1 MSNTFLKILVVED
14 DHSISAWLGYKFES
28 QGHQCILVDSG
39 EQALERLE
47 ADTFD
52 IVVLDRMLP
61 GIDGMEVLKRLQGRP
76 HPPVIIL
83 STIDQAS
90 DRVDGLRAGAED
102 YLGKPFDFPELL
114 VRIELLTRRA
124 REGNTQ
130 QVLSLDIHDLHI
142 DLLRRKVTRSGR
154 NIDLTDKEF
163 LLLRT
168 LAEHAGQT
176 VPRGI
181 LLEKVWGLQ
190 FDPQTNLIDVHVSK
204 LRSKV
209 DKGFSLPLLK
219 TVRSLGYVLG

>member
-1 MSNTFLKILVVED
+1 MNILVVED
-14 DHSISAWLGYKFES
+14 DNSISSWLGEKFES
-28 QGHQCILVDSG
+28 SGHPCTLVDSG
-39 EQALERLE
+39 ELALERMDEE
-47 ADTFD
+47 AFD
-52 IVVLDRMLP
+52 IIVLDRMLP
-61 GIDGMEVLKRLQGRP
+61 GIDGLEVLKRLEGRP

-90 DRVDGLRAGAED
+90 DRVAGLRAGAED

-114 VRIELLTRRA
+114 VRMELLTKRS
-124 REGNTQ
+124 REGSPQ
-130 QVLSLDIHDLHI
+130 ILSLDIQDLHI
-142 DLLRRKVTRSGR
+142 DLLRRRVTRSGR
-154 NIDLTDKEF
+154 SIDLTDKEF

-168 LAEHAGQT
+168 LAENAGQT

-181 LLEKVWGLQ
+181 LLEKVWGLR

-209 DKGFSLPLLK
+209 DKGFALPLLK